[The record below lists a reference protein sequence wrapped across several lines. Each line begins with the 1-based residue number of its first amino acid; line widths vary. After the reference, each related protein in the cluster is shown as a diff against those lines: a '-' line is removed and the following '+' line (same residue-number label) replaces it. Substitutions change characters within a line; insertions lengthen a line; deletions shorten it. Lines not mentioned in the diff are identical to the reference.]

1 MDQLELR
8 GAIDERLAQ
17 SRSRDDHHLAGGDFL
32 AALLN
37 ARISRDTE
45 PGCRQFDVCV
55 DPADK
60 ASVFL
65 YEIYD
70 DRGAFDAHLAAAH
83 FKRFDA
89 AVGPMVASKA
99 VRLLNLVR

>member
-1 MDQLELR
+1 MYVVVVDFK
-8 GAIDERLAQ
+8 IKPERLAQ
-17 SRSRDDHHLAGGDFL
+17 FMPLML
-32 AALLN
+32 EN
-37 ARISRDTE
+37 ARLSRETE

-55 DPADK
+55 DPKDK

-70 DRGAFDAHLAAAH
+70 DRAAFDAHLATMH

-89 AVGPMVASKA
+89 AVGDMVAAKA
-99 VRLLNLVR
+99 VRLLEGRR

>member
-1 MDQLELR
+1 MYVIVVDFRIKPERIGEFMPLMLE
-8 GAIDERLAQ
+8 
-17 SRSRDDHHLAGGDFL
+17 
-32 AALLN
+32 N

-83 FKRFDA
+83 FKRFT
-89 AVGPMVASKA
+89 
-99 VRLLNLVR
+99 